1 MITTKRLVLKEWSVL
16 DKSELFKLASN
27 IDIAYKCGF
36 VAHKS
41 EEYSKNVIREI
52 LQKRGNFAVKL
63 KTNERLIGSCGLKFC
78 KNSKE
83 AEIGYWIG
91 EEFLRQGYCFEA
103 ASSLISYAFNFLKIE
118 KVFASVMFYNV
129 KSANLLKKLGFI
141 FFGLKSL
148 EFNVIDEVRL
158 SKIFLLLKENFRSF
172 V

>member
-41 EEYSKNVIREI
+41 EEDSKNVIREI
-52 LQKRGNFAVKL
+52 LQKKGNFAVKL
-63 KTNERLIGSCGLKFC
+63 KTNGRLIGSCGLKFY
-78 KNSKE
+78 KNLKE

-118 KVFASVMFYNV
+118 KIFASVMFYNV